1 MPEPLKNFFSPT
13 VIAHIGDHIQRNWP
27 AFDRTQFI
35 HLAQAGLDDLELK
48 QRANQIRD
56 ALDACLPP
64 RFEQRV
70 GIILASLHPEEDV
83 DLATTRM
90 DERGIRGWAIMPLSD
105 LVGRD
110 GHTDLDLALEAQR
123 QLTGRFSS
131 EFGIR
136 HLILADPKRAIATI
150 TGWTRDPNYHVRRL
164 ASEGTRPR
172 LPWAM
177 QLPGFIADPT
187 PTLPILEALR
197 DDPSEYVRRSVAN
210 HINDIAKDH
219 PDLAADLAR
228 TWMRDANGPRRKL
241 LRHACRSLIKAGH
254 PVALE
259 IFGYRPAAL
268 GEPDLRVLT
277 PTLPFPGVLEFAAT
291 LRSDSAQDQL
301 LAIDYVLHFQKA
313 NGRTAPKVF
322 KLKSVTLPAGGQVS
336 LERRHPIRP
345 ITTRR
350 YYPGLQGLSL
360 QINGAPHGHAAFEL
374 VMQGAPVSAG

>member
-1 MPEPLKNFFSPT
+1 MPEPFKNFFSPDLI
-13 VIAHIGDHIQRNWP
+13 VHIASHLQRVWP
-27 AFDRTQFI
+27 AFDQARFVG
-35 HLAQAGLDDLELK
+35 LAQENLDQLELK
-48 QRANQIRD
+48 ERSNQIRD
-56 ALDACLPP
+56 ALDTCLPP
-64 RFEQRV
+64 RFDQRV
-70 GIILASLHPEEDV
+70 DIILASLHPDEDV
-83 DLATTRM
+83 DLATARM
-90 DERGIRGWAIMPLSD
+90 DERGIRGWAIMPMSD

-110 GHTDLDLALEAQR
+110 GVADLNLALEAQR

-136 HLILADPKRAIATI
+136 HLILAAPERAIATI
-150 TGWTRDPNYHVRRL
+150 SGWTRDENYHVRRL

-177 QLPGFIADPT
+177 QLPDFIADPT
-187 PTLPILEALR
+187 PALPILEALR

-228 TWMRDANGPRRKL
+228 RWMQDANETRRKL

-254 PVALE
+254 PLALE
-259 IFGYRPAAL
+259 TFGYHPAEL

-277 PTLPFPGVLEFAAT
+277 PRLAFPGALEFAASIH
-291 LRSDSAQDQL
+291 SDSDQDQL
-301 LAIDYVLHFQKA
+301 LAIDYVLHFRKA
-313 NGRTAPKVF
+313 NGRTTPKVF
-322 KLKSVTLPAGGQVS
+322 KLKSVTLPAGGAIS

-345 ITTRR
+345 ITTRA

-360 QINGAPHGHAAFEL
+360 QINGAPHGHAEFEL
-374 VMQGAPVSAG
+374 IMQDAPASAG